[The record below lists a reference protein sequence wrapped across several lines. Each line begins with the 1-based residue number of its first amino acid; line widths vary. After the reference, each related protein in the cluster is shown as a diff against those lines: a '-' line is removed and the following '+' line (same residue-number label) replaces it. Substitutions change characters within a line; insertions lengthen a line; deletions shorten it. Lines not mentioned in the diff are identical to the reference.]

1 MMHFN
6 QQAAVKVTE
15 MLCTCN
21 VLIALFFTIFIFSDS
36 AMVLSLTCSSFIF
49 FYPNQHIQKKIIIII
64 SEQY

>member
-6 QQAAVKVTE
+6 QQVEVKVTE
-15 MLCTCN
+15 MQCTCN

-49 FYPNQHIQKKIIIII
+49 FTLTNT
-64 SEQY
+64 

>member
-6 QQAAVKVTE
+6 KEVEVKVTE
-15 MLCTCN
+15 MQCTCN

-49 FYPNQHIQKKIIIII
+49 FYPNQHIRKKDN
-64 SEQY
+64 YYYW